1 MLDGDAAHAFDL
13 GLGVEGLDLTW
24 LDSCYS
30 PFADLDSASE
40 RYAGDLGIDHEQG
53 ITAETGDS
61 DMAQE
66 GTIPTDAMP
75 EGMCLVQ
82 LDPWAA
88 HRGSILEQLRT
99 TGKLTADQ
107 ISWLSCANMKLFLGS
122 FFRYLHRHTPF
133 IHCPTWNISTA
144 RTHLILSM
152 MLVGAMYAGDLKVNG
167 PKVREL
173 RDLAEQYAWRIDE
186 AGPSDDKLQLDT
198 LQSLYLLAMVDAFYI
213 PSKRYTSTFDFARL
227 VSWARRSGYFDG
239 SNELSDQQDLSWE
252 AWIKQEC
259 FRRTVYMIYLF
270 DAARTIFFFEKP
282 QMSAYEM
289 RCPLPTHEAV
299 YSAPTRAL
307 WDERYGRAKN
317 LSQLQYP
324 VIIYHFLCGTQ
335 APSQSNLSVMGC
347 FIVLH
352 GILVYIWQDGQ
363 LDPKPSLRPRSAIDQ
378 RILDENSSHRR
389 KILRLALDLWHAC
402 WQRSINDPSSNHA
415 SGLYRD
421 NSIIYWYLGCLLAQH
436 GSPFMQYDSASSGR
450 YRFIG
455 VPRLMKDLN
464 LFMKKGHLDRANT
477 SDEVIAALS
486 DPQWIAH
493 LEGLRRGQGPKPG
506 GAGVTTSSR
515 QNAGDIQLHPAPG
528 EPNLPAAEEENMDRL
543 ALDFMLSRSL

>member
-167 PKVREL
+167 PK
-173 RDLAEQYAWRIDE
+173 